1 MEKVKVKQVDGAVD
15 VSNSQ
20 TIKGEKT
27 FVSPIN
33 IQSAGIEKGGQI
45 IRIEGSW
52 IYWVYD
58 ITKLNEEGCR
68 KSEFKG
74 FIIALAKDAIYNSTS
89 NLTNQQ
95 LDEIMPYLNITE
107 IITTKESD
115 VKLSLIAKFIYNRIR
130 E

>member
-1 MEKVKVKQVDGAVD
+1 MTQSVLINNIEISALTEFNRTLLEDYSIHTQF
-15 VSNSQ
+15 
-20 TIKGEKT
+20 KT
-27 FVSPIN
+27 FN
-33 IQSAGIEKGGQI
+33 
-45 IRIEGSW
+45 
-52 IYWVYD
+52 D